1 MYKRQ
6 DERLVHLDGLL
17 QHAVFLTRQST
28 CETEMSQIAA
38 REMPGPLV
46 PLEPE
51 RVIGLCDLA
60 IRNCERSSILLVE
73 AAIRIV

>member
-1 MYKRQ
+1 
-6 DERLVHLDGLL
+6 
-17 QHAVFLTRQST
+17 
-28 CETEMSQIAA
+28 MSQIAA